1 MIRLKSSY
9 SADQL
14 AVQWDKRTSP
24 ERFAGN
30 DDFMDLCFAGFRK
43 GNRIK
48 LARRNGISREPFST
62 VFRGKIVSQNGGSE
76 IRGIFTKG
84 LTDYITVFFVLAFVI
99 AIYGVVKSRNAPMT
113 AINVLLIITVLIA
126 FVLLLT
132 LGRTKREYLD
142 FIKEIL

>member
-48 LARRNGISREPFST
+48 LEDDGR
-62 VFRGKIVSQNGGSE
+62 QH
-76 IRGIFTKG
+76 
-84 LTDYITVFFVLAFVI
+84 
-99 AIYGVVKSRNAPMT
+99 M
-113 AINVLLIITVLIA
+113 INVRI
-126 FVLLLT
+126 
-132 LGRTKREYLD
+132 
-142 FIKEIL
+142 